1 MLAGEAGLLLLAWAV
16 GRWLGIS
23 PWEQLRPTLSSVAI
37 GIVAAAPLL
46 LGLRWTLTTS
56 SKSIRRLVAL
66 VVEQLGPLLAPRSR
80 VELALLAGLA
90 GLAEEVLFRGVVQT
104 GLARL
109 LPQEVALVVASAAF
123 GLGHFITPAYALL
136 AGLAGLY
143 LGGLFL
149 LQGTLIAPIV
159 AHAVYDLV
167 ALNCVARMHQNYSPP
182 TR

>member
-1 MLAGEAGLLLLAWAV
+1 M
-16 GRWLGIS
+16 GRWLDIS
-23 PWEQLRPTLSSVAI
+23 PLGQTRPTLTGVGV
-37 GIVAAAPLL
+37 GIAAAVPLL

-56 SKSIRRLVAL
+56 TKSIRGLVAL
-66 VVEQLGPLLAPRSR
+66 VVDELGPLLAPRSP
-80 VELALLAGLA
+80 VSLVFLATLA

-109 LPQEVALVVASAAF
+109 LPEWAALVLASAGF
-123 GLGHFITPAYALL
+123 GLAHFISPAYALL

-149 LQGTLIAPIV
+149 LQGNLLAPIV
-159 AHAVYDLV
+159 AHAVYDVV
-167 ALNCVARMHQNYSPP
+167 ALNCVARLFQNQGPA